1 MYEVA
6 SKIVWAVAD
15 PANLLLLCLAFGFA
29 AGWAR
34 QTWLRRLGRTL
45 AGLALLLG
53 FALAVLP
60 LGDWI
65 LRPLESRFPL
75 PAEPAELDGI
85 VVLGGAVELEPSLA
99 SGRPQ
104 LGPAAERLT
113 AFVAL
118 ARRHPEAELVF
129 TGGYGTLRANPGREA
144 DLAATLMADLGLDPG
159 RVRFDRT
166 ARNPRENALQART
179 LAEPAPG
186 ETWLLVT
193 SAAHMPRAVG
203 TFRRIGW
210 APLAY
215 PVDFNAL
222 PAAPGEGLRL
232 DFDLGRGLFLARLAL
247 HEWLGLVAYRLLDWT
262 DVLFPAP

>member
-6 SKIVWAVAD
+6 SKIVWALAD
-15 PANLLLLCLAFGFA
+15 PANLLLICLAFGFA

-34 QTWLRRLGRTL
+34 RTWLRRLGRTV

-53 FALAVLP
+53 GALAVLP

-65 LRPLESRFPL
+65 LRPLESRFPV
-75 PAEPAELDGI
+75 PEEPAEVDGI
-85 VVLGGAVELEPSLA
+85 VVLGGAVELEVSIA
-99 SGRPQ
+99 AGHPQ

-118 ARRHPEAELVF
+118 ARRHPEAALLF
-129 TGGYGTLRANPGREA
+129 TGGYGTLRASRGREA
-144 DLAATLMADLGLDPG
+144 DVAAAFLAGLGLDPA
-159 RVRFDRT
+159 RVRFDRA
-166 ARNPRENALQART
+166 ARNTRENALQARA
-179 LAEPAPG
+179 LAKPASG
-186 ETWLLVT
+186 DTWLPVT
-193 SAAHMPRAVG
+193 SAAHMPRAIG

-222 PAAPGEGLRL
+222 PAVPGEGLRL

-247 HEWLGLVAYRLLDWT
+247 HEWLGLIAYRLLGWT
-262 DVLFPAP
+262 ETLFPAP